1 MHTRGGGGGGGGGFG
16 FGFGLRTPPPPAAS
30 ARRQS
35 SVLGRVRV
43 QSSLQSSLHAQQRD
57 YGDGASSRDDG
68 ASSFVSTFQR
78 MQRRTL
84 ITTTIMLGI
93 SAQVPLSARADEEV
107 VVPAAEEVAVTDEPA
122 PVPEPEPTPPPEPE
136 IKESARLQKARKIA
150 DSDADTALIR
160 KLKAASDEKREE
172 RKEERLQQYYK
183 KNYGDYFGVIKK
195 YCDSPFQKCSEN
207 DKAINKWLEQNE

>member
-1 MHTRGGGGGGGGGFG
+1 MLPVRSSLHTRGSGGGGGGFG
-16 FGFGLRTPPPPAAS
+16 FGFGLRTCSHVRAS

-43 QSSLQSSLHAQQRD
+43 QSSLHAQQRD
-57 YGDGASSRDDG
+57 YDG
-68 ASSFVSTFQR
+68 ASSFASTFQR

>member
-1 MHTRGGGGGGGGGFG
+1 MLPVRSSLHTRGGGGGGGGGFG
-16 FGFGLRTPPPPAAS
+16 FGLRTCSHVRAS

-57 YGDGASSRDDG
+57 YGDGASS
-68 ASSFVSTFQR
+68 FVSTIQR

-84 ITTTIMLGI
+84 ITTIMLGI